1 MKFLKYVKAGLSES
15 TGDFQD
21 EFVQKLQSA
30 VRNVKASREMEERYM
45 LLEEMLKDEREAGRI
60 VGRAEGKAEDIVEL
74 LSVLGEVPDDLRMKI
89 LDEKDLDVLKSYLRK
104 AAAAESIEEFMMLIE
119 ELLLLI

>member
-30 VRNVKASREMEERYM
+30 VRNVKASREMDERYM
-45 LLEEMLKDEREAGRI
+45 LLEEMLKDEREAGRA
-60 VGRAEGKAEDIVEL
+60 VGRAEGKAE
-74 LSVLGEVPDDLRMKI
+74 GK
-89 LDEKDLDVLKSYLRK
+89 
-104 AAAAESIEEFMMLIE
+104 AESILRRWKGRASGC
-119 ELLLLI
+119 LLFSHQEASYPGENIKNIKIIGSFP